1 MLLAG
6 VVACTEVPFKVP
18 QPEGVK
24 SLSAIPAKLHGTYQ
38 IEKNGTP
45 SGKMVVEANGYRIEN
60 DEYDQAPEVFLLS
73 DSVVIKNYKG
83 YYFINVRNNSGS
95 NHLTAIIIRAST
107 ARLLDRRKKE
117 PSAPPNPGPEICI
130 NIFSG
135 ATISSPES
143 SLRPT
148 GSSLRDLLPRPEAD
162 IAREITTKAI
172 IGNSFQGLWQ
182 EERCALKIKETEAS
196 EANIQI
202 TVE

>member
-1 MLLAG
+1 MNTTRPRKFFAERQCGDKKLQGLL
-6 VVACTEVPFKVP
+6 
-18 QPEGVK
+18 
-24 SLSAIPAKLHGTYQ
+24 L
-38 IEKNGTP
+38 
-45 SGKMVVEANGYRIEN
+45 
-60 DEYDQAPEVFLLS
+60 
-73 DSVVIKNYKG
+73 
-83 YYFINVRNNSGS
+83 INVRNNSGS

-107 ARLLDRRKKE
+107 ARLRDRRKKE
-117 PSAPPNPGPEICI
+117 PSAPPNSSPEISI

-162 IAREITTKAI
+162 IAREITAKAI

-182 EERCALKIKETEAS
+182 EERCALKIEEAEAS
-196 EANIQI
+196 EVNIQI